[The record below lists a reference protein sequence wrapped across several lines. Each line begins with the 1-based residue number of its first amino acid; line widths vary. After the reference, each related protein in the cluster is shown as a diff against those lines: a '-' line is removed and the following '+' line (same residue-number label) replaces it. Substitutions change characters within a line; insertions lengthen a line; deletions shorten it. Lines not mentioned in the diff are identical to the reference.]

1 MVGYCTHAADMVL
14 VINLFV
20 TKNKFMETNF
30 TTSKDAKISCK
41 GQLKAVSVILCF
53 IATIAMSCCFKQIWQ
68 DSNLSSFS
76 FEYHLL
82 QRQKW
87 FEPLKYIHVHF
98 HPWHPVTNTL
108 HTIDVWFIVCG
119 DTCMCA
125 CYKLSYSNSFCCL
138 RSLPSLYLI

>member
-1 MVGYCTHAADMVL
+1 MAGYCTHAADMVL

-98 HPWHPVTNTL
+98 HP
-108 HTIDVWFIVCG
+108 
-119 DTCMCA
+119 
-125 CYKLSYSNSFCCL
+125 
-138 RSLPSLYLI
+138 